1 MKFGNVIEFIV
12 PAIPV
17 AQPRPRAMS
26 FNGQARVYEPTKHPV
41 TAFKATVAMA
51 AQNAYHG
58 QPLAGPLRVD
68 LVFVFPRNKGQ
79 MWKKRPMPRIR
90 HTKKPDRDNCDKAV
104 MDALT
109 GILWVDDCQACEG
122 EIVKWIAAG
131 NEQPHVVVRV
141 IEIE

>member
-1 MKFGNVIEFIV
+1 VALLTTIEFIV
-12 PAIPV
+12 PAVPV
-17 AQPRPRAMS
+17 AQPRARAVS
-26 FNGQARVYEPTKHPV
+26 FNGRARVYEPTRHPV
-41 TAFKATVAMA
+41 KAFKATVAMA
-51 AQNAYHG
+51 AQAAYQG
-58 QPLAGPLRVD
+58 PPLAGPLRVD

-79 MWKKRPMPRIR
+79 IWKKRPMPRIR

-131 NEQPHVVVRV
+131 DEQPHVLVRV
-141 IEIE
+141 QEL